1 MEFSEQQNLNYG
13 QMDAIQ
19 QIEKQNLEKCEK
31 FKERVKQFETISSLE
46 EAKDLAAKIL
56 PVAKDVSSFR
66 VGSAKCTVV
75 NKDDMFRICVDTAD
89 EFICYDFV

>member
-1 MEFSEQQNLNYG
+1 MESNEQQGFNYN
-13 QMDAIQ
+13 QIDAIR
-19 QIEKQNLEKCEK
+19 QIEMQNIEKCEK
-31 FKERVKQFETISSLE
+31 FKERVKQFETISTLQ
-46 EAKDLAAKIL
+46 EAKDLALKIL

-75 NKDDMFRICVDTAD
+75 NRDDMFRICVDTAE